1 MVTQD
6 REEWSA
12 VASRCMFVSS
22 SLVLKEQ
29 RQVWWRPQLVLT
41 TEKVASNAAV
51 RRAHPTGQDRSSR
64 QGFAHTHGRRGIS
77 SQRPDRTPSR
87 RAGAVSCHTR
97 RHGQS
102 AISACPIGHCPPTP
116 LCLCSVLDASICLFV
131 VSGTYIIWPGSLR
144 GSIKSNFQETTIKL
158 VILCNRLAILL
169 AVRPPTNFY

>member
-1 MVTQD
+1 MRTVTQD

-77 SQRPDRTPSR
+77 SDVSYSPPRSVRDQCMLSNRPLPTDTLVCSSSRVRT
-87 RAGAVSCHTR
+87 AVGAKR
-97 RHGQS
+97 WFN
-102 AISACPIGHCPPTP
+102 
-116 LCLCSVLDASICLFV
+116 L
-131 VSGTYIIWPGSLR
+131 IWPRSLR
-144 GSIKSNFQETTIKL
+144 
-158 VILCNRLAILL
+158 
-169 AVRPPTNFY
+169 